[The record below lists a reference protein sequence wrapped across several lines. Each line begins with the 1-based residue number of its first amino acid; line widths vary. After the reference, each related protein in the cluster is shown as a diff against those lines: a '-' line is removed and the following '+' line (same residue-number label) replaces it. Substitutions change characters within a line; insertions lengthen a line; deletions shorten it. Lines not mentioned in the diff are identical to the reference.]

1 MIKWRLRFP
10 DTLPAILDIF
20 VSNQKIYAVTN
31 KTGENKKPGVKKREV
46 YIFEVNGKL
55 LKKVFLP
62 ICERGIETFPFCIQ
76 NEKLYQLVERES
88 DEAWELH
95 ITDIQ

>member
-1 MIKWRLRFP
+1 MFKWRLRFP
-10 DTLPAILDIF
+10 DTLPAILNF
-20 VSNQKIYAVTN
+20 SVSNQKVYVVTN
-31 KTGENKKPGVKKREV
+31 KTEENKKSGVKKREV

-62 ICERGIETFPFCIQ
+62 IYENGIEAFPFCID

-88 DEAWELH
+88 DEACELR
-95 ITDIQ
+95 ITGIQ